1 MACNSCSKSFTLF
14 RKEKGCP
21 GCGFSYCSKCLNNK
35 LFLKK
40 INSVAL
46 VCTKCKNTSGMDNK
60 NKIETPEAYF
70 KRIGVDNSS
79 QSTSSQTTE
88 QSNNVEW
95 EIQQRLK
102 KLKEDR
108 NKDAIQTTDEE
119 ILKRLQKIKGEQPTT
134 SDAELQARLANLRG
148 VPIIEGQKKTVLYT
162 PDLRTEQEQADDL
175 MKQYLEHTTIDKQYQ
190 EGFKRQLDDIE
201 ARIQKLKGGEG
212 VNTKTKDD
220 ASSSEDEETVIK
232 KIIEKAKVESS
243 QDDEL
248 PAATNDE
255 LPFCE
260 ICNEDARMRCL
271 GCRYLFCKQC
281 FVEHKDDDDGCNR
294 YELYEAPK
302 NIN

>member
-1 MACNSCSKSFTLF
+1 
-14 RKEKGCP
+14 
-21 GCGFSYCSKCLNNK
+21 
-35 LFLKK
+35 
-40 INSVAL
+40 
-46 VCTKCKNTSGMDNK
+46 MDNK